1 MGVGATASL
10 LWRLRRATAVESDLF
25 EIEANDP
32 VGFGQTSRVDPT
44 SREIVYAV
52 FRQKDAASIDRDL
65 TPGGLP
71 TAASALPK
79 SDPNYIASNAGAAT
93 RLGHCFLRLT
103 NLPRFA
109 LDRLSRYDR
118 DITRSTLGSFRKS
131 SRRTFFE
138 LTGDHVL
145 RHSWTIPR
153 LILNLMPPLAQVPL
167 QVRTILRNI
176 RRIVWGPGS
185 IKSAAFE
192 QEVLCPAEFEEL
204 NPAIF
209 LPGQID
215 KIQAT
220 AAGSQLSTEIENL
233 KKRSVRHA
241 PTIGYHIRDATL
253 LNGSLYAGNLR
264 HMVFEKESKSPSS
277 GHSGHAILAKAALAS
292 TFLGAKYFG
301 HWLKDDCLQYMLAE
315 EYSQPLCL
323 KHSYYQHAPEYA
335 QYFSQNWTPSE
346 SARIDHLIVFQ
357 DFGQNSLK
365 RRRYGTLRSRI
376 EACMPSG
383 NRTPLVYLRRGQP
396 GTVRLIE
403 NESEIMDL
411 LARRGFEIVDISST
425 PLVRLLSFLLSAKLV
440 VSIEG
445 SHLAHCW
452 PSVENPT
459 SVLTLQPPDRFI
471 SVYRGRVSCM
481 SGDFGMVVGDGR
493 RGHYSF
499 SISDILRTIDLM
511 LVRAA

>member
-1 MGVGATASL
+1 M
-10 LWRLRRATAVESDLF
+10 
-25 EIEANDP
+25 
-32 VGFGQTSRVDPT
+32 
-44 SREIVYAV
+44 
-52 FRQKDAASIDRDL
+52 
-65 TPGGLP
+65 
-71 TAASALPK
+71 
-79 SDPNYIASNAGAAT
+79 
-93 RLGHCFLRLT
+93 
-103 NLPRFA
+103 
-109 LDRLSRYDR
+109 
-118 DITRSTLGSFRKS
+118 
-131 SRRTFFE
+131 
-138 LTGDHVL
+138 
-145 RHSWTIPR
+145 
-153 LILNLMPPLAQVPL
+153 
-167 QVRTILRNI
+167 LRNI
-176 RRIVWGPGS
+176 RRMVRGPGS
-185 IKSAAFE
+185 IRSVSFE

-204 NPAIF
+204 SSAIF

-220 AAGSQLSTEIENL
+220 ASGTQLSTEIEHL
-233 KKRSVRHA
+233 KKRSVSHA
-241 PTIGYHIRDATL
+241 PTIAYHIRDATL

-264 HMVFEKESKSPSS
+264 HMVFEKESKSRSS
-277 GHSGHAILAKAALAS
+277 GHSVHAILAKAALAS

-315 EYSQPLCL
+315 EYSKPLCL
-323 KHSYYQHAPEYA
+323 KHSYYQHAREYA

-365 RRRYGTLRSRI
+365 RRRYETLRNRI

-383 NRTPLVYLRRGQP
+383 KRTPLVYLRRGQT
-396 GTVRLIE
+396 GAVRLIQ
-403 NESEIMDL
+403 NESEIMDVL
-411 LARRGFEIVDISST
+411 SQRGFEIVDVSST
-425 PLVRLLSFLLSAKLV
+425 SLERLLSALLSAKLV

-459 SVLTLQPPDRFI
+459 SVLTLQPPDQFI
-471 SVYRGRVSCM
+471 CVYRGTINCTL
-481 SGDFGMVVGDGR
+481 GNFGMVVGDGR